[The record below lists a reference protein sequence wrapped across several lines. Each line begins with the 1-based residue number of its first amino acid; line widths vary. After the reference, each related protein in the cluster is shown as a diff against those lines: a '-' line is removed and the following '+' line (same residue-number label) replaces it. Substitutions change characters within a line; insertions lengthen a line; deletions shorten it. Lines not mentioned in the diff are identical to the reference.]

1 MTIHQRIK
9 KAREAKGWT
18 MQELAEK
25 VGYAGFTAISKVES
39 GERSVN
45 HEMLKK
51 YADVLDV
58 SPLWLLYGD
67 EYEDKNELIKKL
79 TEKNELLAGV
89 NRVLEADIAD
99 RDKLLEQKV
108 ADVYPEF
115 MKDYKLMQKELD
127 FYFDKNEEES
137 ELLEKAISTYGADA
151 QLTVA
156 IEELSEL
163 IKELC
168 KAKRG
173 AVRIENVIEEMAD
186 CHIMLDQ
193 LSLIFSID
201 YSEITA
207 AREQKLNRLKERL
220 EIKKKWHHSIRQSL
234 SEI

>member
-1 MTIHQRIK
+1 MNVLTSDQIIKALECCAAGGHNCDNCPIDSKIKEDCECGSHLAHNARI
-9 KAREAKGWT
+9 
-18 MQELAEK
+18 
-25 VGYAGFTAISKVES
+25 
-39 GERSVN
+39 
-45 HEMLKK
+45 
-51 YADVLDV
+51 
-58 SPLWLLYGD
+58 
-67 EYEDKNELIKKL
+67 LIKEL
-79 TEKNELLAGV
+79 TEKNELLASV
-89 NRVLEADIAD
+89 NGVLEADIAD

-137 ELLEKAISTYGADA
+137 ELLEKAISTFGADA

-173 AVRIENVIEEMAD
+173 AVRLENVIEEMAD

-207 AREQKLNRLKERL
+207 AIAQKLNRLKEKL
-220 EIKKKWHHSIRQSL
+220 KKG
-234 SEI
+234 E

>member
-9 KAREAKGWT
+9 KARELKGWS
-18 MQELAEK
+18 MAELAEK
-25 VGYAGFTAISKVES
+25 VGYAGPTAIAKVEA

-51 YADVLDV
+51 YAEALEI
-58 SPLWLLYGD
+58 SPMWLLYGD

-79 TEKNELLAGV
+79 IEKNELLAGV
-89 NRVLEADIAD
+89 NGVLEADIAD
-99 RDKLLEQKV
+99 MNKLLEQKV

-137 ELLEKAISTYGADA
+137 ELLEKAISTYGVDA

-173 AVRIENVIEEMAD
+173 AVRLENVIEEMAD

-201 YSEITA
+201 YSELTA

-220 EIKKKWHHSIRQSL
+220 EI
-234 SEI
+234 

>member
-1 MTIHQRIK
+1 MNIHQRIK
-9 KAREAKGWT
+9 KAREAKGWS

-25 VGYAGFTAISKVES
+25 VGYSSRSAIARVEA

-45 HEMLKK
+45 HEMLVK
-51 YADVLDV
+51 YAEALEV

-67 EYEDKNELIKKL
+67 EYERATKN
-79 TEKNELLAGV
+79 
-89 NRVLEADIAD
+89 
-99 RDKLLEQKV
+99 
-108 ADVYPEF
+108 
-115 MKDYKLMQKELD
+115 
-127 FYFDKNEEES
+127 
-137 ELLEKAISTYGADA
+137 ELLEKAISTFGADA

-173 AVRIENVIEEMAD
+173 AVRLENIIEEMAD

-207 AREQKLNRLKERL
+207 ARAQKLNRLKERL
-220 EIKKKWHHSIRQSL
+220 EI
-234 SEI
+234 